1 VINSMMEES
10 KDKMN
15 EQRDLKPNEHAG
27 LNMNGHILIRDKETG
42 EELVNKRNA
51 IHYGNMAYIV
61 ANALNGTDNARV
73 YYMGFGNG
81 GTSVDTTGK
90 IIYKSPRV
98 SEAFQSSASL
108 YSRTYKKIV
117 GASGDATNQIEVITG
132 TSYSDIKVTATLS
145 YSEPAD
151 QDLFDT
157 STNNDGSYVFDE
169 LGLFSYPTDP
179 SPTDGSDPIDTSRM
193 LTHVVFHPVQKAQ
206 NRVIE
211 IIYLKIIAISYRPNA
226 RYDIA

>member
-1 VINSMMEES
+1 MMEES

-15 EQRDLKPNEHAG
+15 EQKDIQPNENAG
-27 LNMNGHILIRDKETG
+27 VHMDGHILIRDKETG

-81 GTSVDTTGK
+81 GTSVDTAGK
-90 IIYKSPRV
+90 IVYKSPRV

-117 GASGDATNQIEVITG
+117 GGTGDDTNKIEVITG
-132 TSYSDIKVTATLS
+132 TSYSDIKVTATLA
-145 YSEPAD
+145 YAEPND
-151 QDLFDT
+151 QDLFDD
-157 STNNDGSYVFDE
+157 STNNDGDYVFDE

-179 SPTDGSDPIDTSRM
+179 TPSDGSDPINTSRM
-193 LTHVVFHPVQKAQ
+193 LTHVVFHPVQKSQ

-211 IIYLKIIAISYRPNA
+211 IIYTVRIQLS
-226 RYDIA
+226 

>member
-1 VINSMMEES
+1 MEES

-15 EQRDLKPNEHAG
+15 EQKDLQPNEHAG

-132 TSYSDIKVTATLS
+132 TSYSDIKVTATLT

-179 SPTDGSDPIDTSRM
+179 SPSDGSDPIETSRM
-193 LTHVVFHPVQKAQ
+193 LTHVVFHPVQKSQ

-211 IIYLKIIAISYRPNA
+211 IIYTVRVQLS
-226 RYDIA
+226 

>member
-1 VINSMMEES
+1 MEES

-15 EQRDLKPNEHAG
+15 EQKDLQPNENAG

-179 SPTDGSDPIDTSRM
+179 SPSDGSDPIETSRM

-211 IIYLKIIAISYRPNA
+211 IIYTVRVQLS
-226 RYDIA
+226 